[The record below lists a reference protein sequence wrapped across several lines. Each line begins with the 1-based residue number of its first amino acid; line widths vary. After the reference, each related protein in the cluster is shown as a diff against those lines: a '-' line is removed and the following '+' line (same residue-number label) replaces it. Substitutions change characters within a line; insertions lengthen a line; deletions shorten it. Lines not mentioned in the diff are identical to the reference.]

1 MPTFLGFEL
10 IPSGGDN
17 TNTLT
22 SAAFTPSAGDV
33 IVTAATTWDTS
44 STMAAPTGGGQTY
57 TPAKVVNPG
66 GSRPW
71 CAMYTATVSGSPG
84 SMQVSSAH
92 VGGAS
97 RHNLAVWRWRAAQLA
112 ASPAVNTPDNNAGPS
127 APSATLTTTAPGSV
141 ICAVCV
147 DWQARS
153 PAGRVYLSAAD
164 VTEDG
169 LWDGSSLAS
178 SVAYFWHQAAAVAG
192 AASVG
197 LSTPNNMN
205 WVMAAVEVQA
215 AASAPSRSPLL
226 TSQYG
231 GFF

>member
-1 MPTFLGFEL
+1 MPTLLGFQH

-22 SAAFTPSAGDV
+22 SSAFTPSNGDV

-57 TPAKVVNPG
+57 TPQKVISPG
-66 GSRPW
+66 GFRPW
-71 CAMYTATVSGSPG
+71 CSLYTAVIAGSPG
-84 SMQVSSAH
+84 SMQISSAH
-92 VGGAS
+92 VGPAS
-97 RHNLAVWRWRAAQLA
+97 RHNFAVWRWSAAQLA
-112 ASPAVNTPDNNAGPS
+112 ATPALNSPDNNSGPS
-127 APSATLTTTAPGSV
+127 APSSSLTTTAPGSV

-147 DWQARS
+147 DWQARNPS
-153 PAGRVYLSAAD
+153 TRVYLSAAD

-169 LWDGSSLAS
+169 LFDGSGSAS
-178 SVAYFWHQAAAVAG
+178 SVAYFWHQSVASPG
-192 AASVG
+192 ATAVG

-205 WVMAAVEVQA
+205 WALGAVEIQA
-215 AASAPSRSPLL
+215 AASAPERAPLRL
-226 TSQYG
+226 NQYG